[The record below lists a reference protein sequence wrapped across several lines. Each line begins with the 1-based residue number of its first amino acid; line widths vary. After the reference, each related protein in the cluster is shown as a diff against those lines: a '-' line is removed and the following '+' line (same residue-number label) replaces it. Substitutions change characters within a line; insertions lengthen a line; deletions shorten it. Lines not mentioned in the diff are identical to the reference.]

1 MAQSPSPSQQR
12 TTSASSMGRGVLK
25 GAFAL
30 LDELRRQGGEAGLT
44 QIANACGL
52 PKASTHR
59 LLHQLLTV
67 GAVERH
73 RGRYRVGGQ
82 LYRIGQAWQPHPGL
96 RLAAR
101 QPLHGLR
108 AATGAS
114 VVVTVLYEDLALTIA
129 SVPGEVEPLAP
140 VRDGMGF
147 TLDTAAGQVLT
158 AGPPRGTA
166 GRPETAVLE
175 REQVM
180 EGVCCAALPVCSPD
194 GQLRAA
200 ITAMVPPHRRLQTVA
215 EHTARAGAAIT
226 ANLGRAAKGTAPLP
240 PVLRH

>member
-1 MAQSPSPSQQR
+1 M
-12 TTSASSMGRGVLK
+12 
-25 GAFAL
+25 
-30 LDELRRQGGEAGLT
+30 
-44 QIANACGL
+44 
-52 PKASTHR
+52 
-59 LLHQLLTV
+59 V

-129 SVPGEVEPLAP
+129 SVPGEVEPVAP

-158 AGPPRGTA
+158 AGPPRRAA
-166 GRPETAVLE
+166 GRPETALLE

-180 EGVCCAALPVCSPD
+180 EGVLRGPPGVFARRSTPRGHHRDGAAPPTAPDRRRTHRPGRCRHHRQPRQGREEHRPVAA
-194 GQLRAA
+194 RAA
-200 ITAMVPPHRRLQTVA
+200 PLSGSAQRNARREGGVRQ
-215 EHTARAGAAIT
+215 AG
-226 ANLGRAAKGTAPLP
+226 
-240 PVLRH
+240 